1 MRHNS
6 QLPPES
12 QKAGTCYACLHT
24 TTTEC
29 FCFVV
34 VIELVCRFCPSAR
47 AKEPPDPDETQCLNI
62 RRRKI
67 NYFRAVV
74 PGLRVASTTVQSMFW
89 TAECL
94 DTGPTSRSELD
105 HRSYFSRAPLDLGTP
120 EKRSQAPET
129 LHLTLTLNRRSG
141 PRQLSLDL
149 CLHTTATDVVDR
161 RSSSWIWSSVLRK
174 QKNLRTREL
183 RRNTVL
189 SDPDS
194 IISAYLSKKIN
205 QPRCESPRHLST
217 FWPIV
222 GSFRLLL

>member
-6 QLPPES
+6 QLPPGS

-24 TTTEC
+24 TTTGC
-29 FCFVV
+29 PRSAVV
-34 VIELVCRFCPSAR
+34 VELVRRFCPSAR
-47 AKEPPDPDETQCLNI
+47 GKEPPDPDETQFLNI

-67 NYFRAVV
+67 NYLRAVV

-129 LHLTLTLNRRSG
+129 LHLRRNRRSG
-141 PRQLSLDL
+141 TSQRGYVSRSPHHSNGRSRLVEL
-149 CLHTTATDVVDR
+149 VDSVESVDF
-161 RSSSWIWSSVLRK
+161 RSSLMRK
-174 QKNLRTREL
+174 QKN
-183 RRNTVL
+183 RNQEPKLKITAVL
-189 SDPDS
+189 
-194 IISAYLSKKIN
+194 
-205 QPRCESPRHLST
+205 
-217 FWPIV
+217 
-222 GSFRLLL
+222 